1 MSTSTPLNRCAPDS
15 FPGHG
20 DESRPGSCLDPAE
33 TFPDAL
39 HTLSM
44 CELQVLHSR
53 ICRQL
58 DHEFLS
64 DMEGPH
70 PCTADR
76 LHELIQ
82 ELDARD
88 AA

>member
-1 MSTSTPLNRCAPDS
+1 MSTPSTAAHDSTTDSPDAV
-15 FPGHG
+15 PC
-20 DESRPGSCLDPAE
+20 SCLDPAQA
-33 TFPDAL
+33 FPGDL
-39 HTLSM
+39 EGLSM
-44 CELQVLHSR
+44 SELQVLHSR

-58 DHEFLS
+58 DRDYLTGPG
-64 DMEGPH
+64 GPH

-76 LHELIQ
+76 LQDVLD

>member
-1 MSTSTPLNRCAPDS
+1 MSTSTPLTPCAPGS
-15 FPGHG
+15 FPEPGV
-20 DESRPGSCLDPAE
+20 ESRSRSCMDPAE
-33 TFPDAL
+33 AFPDAL

-44 CELQVLHSR
+44 SELQVLHSR

-64 DMEGPH
+64 VFEGPH
-70 PCTADR
+70 PSTADR
-76 LHELIQ
+76 LHELLA